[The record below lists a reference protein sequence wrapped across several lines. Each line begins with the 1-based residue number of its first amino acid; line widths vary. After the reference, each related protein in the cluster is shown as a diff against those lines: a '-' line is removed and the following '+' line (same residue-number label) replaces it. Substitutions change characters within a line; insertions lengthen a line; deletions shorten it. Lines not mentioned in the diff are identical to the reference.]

1 VYCGEGTTKVEWQRR
16 RRRWRRCDPHP
27 LKTVLLTLGILLG
40 SWVYG
45 IDGKPLI
52 RSFGRSAQSSF
63 PMLRMCCSM
72 TDAARD
78 AILRRRQ
85 DGDVVIPSIK
95 VFMAITIPMSSRGWC
110 SVCIVYNKILRV
122 ITNIYLVSHYDVPT
136 LFISLSY
143 IVPLLRR
150 PADLSFLF

>member
-1 VYCGEGTTKVEWQRR
+1 MSGKSLMAVCFLWLQFPLTSLRERVLNIRDHLGLAVYCGEGTTKVEWQRR

-52 RSFGRSAQSSF
+52 RSFGRSARSSF
-63 PMLRMCCSM
+63 PMLRMHCSM

-95 VFMAITIPMSSRGWC
+95 VFMAITK
-110 SVCIVYNKILRV
+110 Y
-122 ITNIYLVSHYDVPT
+122 TNV
-136 LFISLSY
+136 
-143 IVPLLRR
+143 
-150 PADLSFLF
+150 